1 MATKNQPTTSRQ
13 FSDFEG
19 DIIEG
24 LLSGKPLGGRDGVL
38 TDLIKHV
45 VETAMGA
52 ELGDHLRDEV
62 AQLDTKPNKRNGKA
76 SKRLNTDFG
85 PTTINPSRD
94 RTGTY
99 ESQIVGKWQHDLAPN
114 LSEQILS
121 LYARGNSYR
130 DIAAHLDDIFGQSLS
145 PASIS
150 AVVASVWEDVQKWQ
164 NRALDPCY
172 VAIFMDAIHF
182 KVRLEAKSASVATYI
197 FYGIDVRGR
206 RDILSMHVGQGA
218 ESTSQWSVYL
228 AELKERGVEDVK
240 AFVADGLTGLVDAV
254 DHHFPASDFQRC
266 IVHKV
271 RNSVIGV
278 DYKDRKAVC
287 KDLRTVYTAGN
298 EQEARMAL
306 DDFADS
312 WKKYPH
318 IVKSWLGDWTELMA
332 FMDYGPEMRRLM
344 YTTNALENVNRQIR
358 KSTKS
363 KGSWTSAKA
372 LTTQIYLILQ
382 ATSPAWGKTVR
393 NFAAVQRELIERHGD
408 DYLKYLTE

>member
-1 MATKNQPTTSRQ
+1 MATKKQSPTPRQ

-19 DIIEG
+19 EIIEG
-24 LLSGKPLGGRDGVL
+24 LLSGKSLGGRDGVL

-45 VETAMGA
+45 VETAMDA
-52 ELGDHLRDEV
+52 ELGDHLRREA
-62 AQLDTKPNKRNGKA
+62 AQLDAKPNKRNGKA
-76 SKRLNTDFG
+76 SKRVTTDFG
-85 PTTINPSRD
+85 PTTITPSRD

-114 LSEQILS
+114 LSNQILS

-130 DIAAHLDDIFGQSLS
+130 DISTHIEEIFGHSLS
-145 PASIS
+145 PSSIT
-150 AVVASVWEDVQKWQ
+150 AVVDAVWEDVQKWQ
-164 NRALDPCY
+164 KRALDTCY

-182 KVRLEAKSASVATYI
+182 KVRMEGKSTSVATYI
-197 FYGIDVRGR
+197 FYGIDVQGH

-240 AFVADGLTGLVDAV
+240 AFIADGLTGLVDV
-254 DHHFPASDFQRC
+254 VNHHFPASDFQRC

-287 KDLRTVYTAGN
+287 KGLREVYTAGN
-298 EQEARMAL
+298 ADDARTAL
-306 DDFADS
+306 DGFGEK
-312 WKKYPH
+312 WTKYPH

-372 LTTQIYLILQ
+372 LTTQVYLILQ
-382 ATSPAWGKTVR
+382 ATAPAWGKTVR

-408 DYLKYLTE
+408 GYLKYLNE

>member
-1 MATKNQPTTSRQ
+1 MATKKQVTPNRQ
-13 FSDFEG
+13 FSDFES

-45 VETAMGA
+45 VETAMDA
-52 ELGDHLRDEV
+52 ELGDHLQAEA
-62 AQLDTKPNKRNGKA
+62 AQLDAKPNKRNGKA
-76 SKRLNTDFG
+76 SKRINTDFG
-85 PTTINPSRD
+85 STTIKPSRD
-94 RTGTY
+94 RNGTY

-114 LSEQILS
+114 LSNQILS

-130 DIAAHLDDIFGQSLS
+130 DIATHIDEIFGQSLS

-150 AVVASVWEDVQKWQ
+150 AVVDAVWEDVQKWQ
-164 NRALDPCY
+164 KRSLDPCY

-182 KVRLEAKSASVATYI
+182 KVRLEGKSTSVATYI
-197 FYGIDVRGR
+197 FYGIDVHGH

-218 ESTSQWSVYL
+218 ESASQWSVYL

-240 AFVADGLTGLVDAV
+240 AFIADGLTGLVDIV
-254 DHHFPASDFQRC
+254 GHHFPASDFQRC

-287 KDLRTVYTAGN
+287 KGLRTVYTSGN
-298 EQEARMAL
+298 EQEARTAL
-306 DDFADS
+306 DDFAEN

-363 KGSWTSAKA
+363 KGSWTSTKA
-372 LTTQIYLILQ
+372 LTTQVYLILQ
-382 ATSPAWGKTVR
+382 ATSSAWGKTVR

-408 DYLKYLTE
+408 GYLKYLTE

>member
-1 MATKNQPTTSRQ
+1 MATKKQSTKSRQ

-45 VETAMGA
+45 VETAMDA
-52 ELGDHLRDEV
+52 ELGDHLRQEALQPD
-62 AQLDTKPNKRNGKA
+62 AKPNKRNGKA

-85 PTTINPSRD
+85 PTTIHPSRD

-114 LSEQILS
+114 LSQQILS

-130 DIAAHLDDIFGQSLS
+130 DIASHLEEIFGQSLS

-150 AVVASVWEDVQKWQ
+150 AVVDAVWEDVQKWQ
-164 NRALDPCY
+164 KRVLDPCY

-182 KVRLEAKSASVATYI
+182 KVRLDGKSTSVATYI
-197 FYGIDVRGR
+197 FYGIDVHGN

-218 ESTSQWSVYL
+218 ESASQWSVFL

-240 AFVADGLTGLVDAV
+240 AFIADGLTGLVDV
-254 DHHFPASDFQRC
+254 VNHHFPASDFQRC

-298 EQEARMAL
+298 EQEARTAL
-306 DDFADS
+306 DGFADK

-318 IVKSWLGDWTELMA
+318 IVKSWLADWTELMA
-332 FMDYGPEMRRLM
+332 FMDYGPEMRRLI

-363 KGSWTSAKA
+363 KGSWTSTKS

-382 ATSPAWGKTVR
+382 ATSSAWGKTVR

>member
-1 MATKNQPTTSRQ
+1 MASKKQPTTSRQ
-13 FSDFEG
+13 FSDFES

-45 VETAMGA
+45 VETAMDA
-52 ELGDHLRDEV
+52 ELGDHLRKEA

-85 PTTINPSRD
+85 PTTICPSRD
-94 RTGTY
+94 RTGSY

-114 LSEQILS
+114 LSKQILS

-130 DIAAHLDDIFGQSLS
+130 DIAAHLEEIFGQTLS

-150 AVVASVWEDVQKWQ
+150 TVVEAVWEDVQKWQ
-164 NRALDPCY
+164 KRSLDPCY
-172 VAIFMDAIHF
+172 VAVFMDAIHF
-182 KVRLEAKSASVATYI
+182 KVRLEGKSTSVATYI
-197 FYGIDVRGR
+197 FYGIDVHGH

-240 AFVADGLTGLVDAV
+240 AFIADGLTGLVDV
-254 DHHFPASDFQRC
+254 VNHHFPASDFQRC

-271 RNSVIGV
+271 RNSVVGV

-298 EQEARMAL
+298 EQEARTAL
-306 DDFADS
+306 DDFAEN

-318 IVKSWLGDWTELMA
+318 IVRSWLSDWTELMA

-344 YTTNALENVNRQIR
+344 YTTNALENVNRNIR

-363 KGSWTSAKA
+363 KGSWTSTKA
-372 LTTQIYLILQ
+372 LTTQVYLIIQ
-382 ATSPAWGKTVR
+382 ATESAWGKTVR

-408 DYLKYLTE
+408 GYLKYLTE

>member
-45 VETAMGA
+45 IETAMDA
-52 ELGDHLRDEV
+52 ELGDHLRQE
-62 AQLDTKPNKRNGKA
+62 ASQLDAKSNKRNGKT

-85 PTTINPSRD
+85 PTTICPSRD
-94 RTGTY
+94 RLGSY

-114 LSEQILS
+114 LSRQILS
-121 LYARGNSYR
+121 LYARGTSYR
-130 DIAAHLDDIFGQSLS
+130 DIAAHLEDIFGQSLS

-150 AVVASVWEDVQKWQ
+150 TVVEAVWEDVQKWQ
-164 NRALDPCY
+164 KRPLDACY
-172 VAIFMDAIHF
+172 VAVFMDAIHF
-182 KVRLEAKSASVATYI
+182 KVRLEGKSTSVAVYI
-197 FYGIDVRGR
+197 FYGIDVQGR
-206 RDILSMHVGQGA
+206 RDILSMHVGQGS
-218 ESTSQWSVYL
+218 ESASQWSVFV

-240 AFVADGLTGLVDAV
+240 AFVADGLPGLVDV
-254 DHHFPASDFQRC
+254 VSHHFPSSDFQRC
-266 IVHKV
+266 VVHKV
-271 RNSVIGV
+271 RNSVVGV

-298 EQEARMAL
+298 EQEARTAL
-306 DDFADS
+306 DDFAKT

-344 YTTNALENVNRQIR
+344 YTTNALENVNRNIR

-363 KGSWTSAKA
+363 KGSWTSTKA
-372 LTTQIYLILQ
+372 LTTQIYLIIQ
-382 ATSPAWGKTVR
+382 ATEAAWGKTVR